1 MKSVVAEKNVL
12 SRSHRVNRAGVALCR
27 FRFLLGIAECVQI
40 LRMFRY
46 ETIDDNFANPSF
58 HFKYYGFEW
67 VPVLN
72 TPYLYVQYVL
82 SALMCLLFASG
93 KARIIGSM
101 TFFLSQTWFF
111 LSDRALYNNHYYL
124 AVLLSVLFL
133 CIDVHRYLTCNEKK
147 SVCYSHVYLFLFQ
160 MQIGVVYVV
169 FFPQLFFHLRNKKK
183 LETQVRVRYVC

>member
-1 MKSVVAEKNVL
+1 MRRRRREERTRSVVAEKNVL

-169 FFPQLFFHLRNKKK
+169 FFPQLFSLA
-183 LETQVRVRYVC
+183 Q

>member
-1 MKSVVAEKNVL
+1 MRRRRREERTRSVVAEKNVL

-27 FRFLLGIAECVQI
+27 FRFLLGIVECVQI
-40 LRMFRY
+40 LRMFWY

-133 CIDVHRYLTCNEKK
+133 CIDVHRYSTCKEKK
-147 SVCYSHVYLFLFQ
+147 FVCHSHVYLFLFQ

-169 FFPQLFFHLRNKKK
+169 FFLNCSLAQ
-183 LETQVRVRYVC
+183 